1 MGRMGST
8 TSVRAQEMRRVLEDW
23 QRSGLTLRDFGEQ
36 RGIPVSTLT
45 WWRRVFRDAA
55 TEERNGTAA
64 ENAVVFSEVRPPANA
79 RRTPAVLEI
88 VVPSGHLVRVPAG
101 ADSATLRQVLEALRT
116 TC

>member
-1 MGRMGST
+1 MGRIGST
-8 TSVRAQEMRRVLEDW
+8 TSERAREMRLVLADW
-23 QRSGLTLRDFGEQ
+23 ERGGLTLREFGEQ

-45 WWRRVFRDAA
+45 WWRRVFRDGGA
-55 TEERNGTAA
+55 EELNGTAA
-64 ENAVVFSEVRPPANA
+64 ENAVEFTEVRPPASVE
-79 RRTPAVLEI
+79 RTAAIVEI

>member
-8 TSVRAQEMRRVLEDW
+8 TSVRAREMRLVLADW
-23 QRSGLTLRDFGEQ
+23 QGGGLTLGEFGEQ
-36 RGIPVSTLT
+36 RGIPVSTLR
-45 WWRRVFRDAA
+45 WWRRVFRDAGA
-55 TEERNGTAA
+55 EELNGRAA
-64 ENAVVFSEVRPPANA
+64 ENAVVFSEVRPPASVG
-79 RRTPAVLEI
+79 RTPAVLEI